1 MKGTYALE
9 LVFASYCVAVIAAF
23 TAIYFG
29 ARVRSLTG
37 RTKTVWFAIGAFCLG
52 AGIWSMHFVG
62 MSAYQMPMEME
73 MSFDLIL
80 TVASLV
86 IAVLASGL
94 GLKAITS
101 ETLSTPQLIIYAF
114 IMGTGVFTMH
124 YTGMYA
130 MKMDPA
136 MQYDNFL
143 VFISGVIAVVACG
156 AALLI
161 CRNIDKVDQR
171 YSFWVKLVAALV
183 MGIAICGMHYT
194 GMAAVSFPMES
205 QMAASNTLRGNWM
218 GAPTAIASSIFI
230 LLLVYMAFHD
240 FREQERIKREKEAA
254 EQAVLHAAFNDKI
267 TNLPNRAAFEDQ
279 LLKVIGKNES
289 FTLLYLELSSYRDMS
304 KLYGEAQAQEL
315 ASSFSEK
322 LRDNFVKA
330 IYIARYSTTGF
341 FVLLN
346 GANKNDIA
354 QQIKQFAAK
363 NNQPMNIQGES
374 FWSTVSAGFSSYPS
388 SGTNTRLLIRQA
400 QVIKTKFP
408 TQLVAREIRD
418 GAVVA

>member
-29 ARVRSLTG
+29 TRVRSLSG
-37 RTKTVWFAIGAFCLG
+37 STKTVWFAIGAFCLG

-62 MSAYQMPMEME
+62 MSAYQMPMEM
-73 MSFDLIL
+73 SFDLKL
-80 TVASLV
+80 TGASLI

-94 GLKAITS
+94 GLKAITR
-101 ETLSTPQLIIYAF
+101 ETLSVPQLIIYAF

-124 YTGMYA
+124 YTGMFA

-136 MQYDNFL
+136 MQYDNLL

-156 AALLI
+156 AALWI
-161 CRNIDKVDQR
+161 CRNIDKVDQG

-183 MGIAICGMHYT
+183 MGVAICGMHYT

-230 LLLVYMAFHD
+230 LLLVYMAFQD

-304 KLYGEAQAQEL
+304 RLYGEEQAQEL
-315 ASSFSEK
+315 ASRFSEK
-322 LRDNFVKA
+322 LRGNFVEA

-346 GANKNDIA
+346 SANKNDIA
-354 QQIKQFAAK
+354 QQIKQFASK
-363 NNQPMNIQGES
+363 NNQPVNIQGES
-374 FWSTVSAGFSSYPS
+374 FWATVSVGFSRYPS

-400 QVIKTKFP
+400 QVIKTKFAAQHV
-408 TQLVAREIRD
+408 TRLIKNE
-418 GAVVA
+418 AVVA

>member
-29 ARVRSLTG
+29 ARVRSLSG
-37 RTKTVWFAIGAFCLG
+37 STKTFWFAIGAFCLG
-52 AGIWSMHFVG
+52 TGIWSMHFVG
-62 MSAYQMPMEME
+62 MSAYKMPMEME
-73 MSFDLIL
+73 MSFDFKLTATSLI
-80 TVASLV
+80 

-101 ETLSTPQLIIYAF
+101 EALSLPQLIIHAF

-124 YTGMYA
+124 YTGMFA

-156 AALLI
+156 AALWI
-161 CRNIDKVDQR
+161 CRNIDKAGER

-183 MGIAICGMHYT
+183 MGVAICGMHYT
-194 GMAAVSFPMES
+194 GMAAVSFPIES

-218 GAPTAIASSIFI
+218 GTPTAIASSIFI
-230 LLLVYMAFHD
+230 LLLVYIAFQD
-240 FREQERIKREKEAA
+240 FRELERIKKEKMAT
-254 EQAVLHAAFNDKI
+254 EQTALHAAFNDKI
-267 TNLPNRAAFEDQ
+267 TNLPNRTAFEDQ
-279 LLKVIGKNES
+279 LLKVIGKSDS
-289 FTLLYLELSSYRDMS
+289 FTLLYLELNSYRDMS
-304 KLYGEAQAQEL
+304 KHYGEAQAQEL
-315 ASSFSEK
+315 ARTFSER
-322 LRDNFVKA
+322 LRGSFGEA
-330 IYIARYSTTGF
+330 IYIARNSTTGF

-346 GANKNDIA
+346 SANKSEA
-354 QQIKQFAAK
+354 TQQAKQFVDK
-363 NNQPMNIQGES
+363 NDQPLNINGES
-374 FWSTVSAGFSSYPS
+374 YWPTFSVGFSSYPS

-400 QVIKTKFP
+400 QVVKTKFS
-408 TQLVAREIRD
+408 TQPVTRMVKDE
-418 GAVVA
+418 AVVA